1 MTQSNSA
8 NFQNGHVAGIH
19 RDDEAL
25 KEDDASFS
33 RQWIAHNHISGGWVG
48 RQRSPCHTACIKDE
62 RHVTTQLPQC
72 NGNAV
77 KDERFSNSVGDAKIS
92 ERPEQRLGLPSS
104 GSPLT
109 PPHTKAELSRWTAS
123 PPRSFPEVLA
133 AYMTS
138 PMSSVAINGDVKS
151 GITSGQMMISN
162 ELSNH
167 HSVGSHVSVGD
178 VNVPDAA
185 GRSRGEN

>member
-8 NFQNGHVAGIH
+8 NVQNGDVAGIH

-25 KEDDASFS
+25 TENDATFS
-33 RQWIAHNHISGGWVG
+33 RQWIAHNHVSGGWVD
-48 RQRSPCHTACIKDE
+48 RQMSPYHTACIKDE
-62 RHVTTQLPQC
+62 RRATTQLPQC

-77 KDERFSNSVGDAKIS
+77 KDERFSNGVGDAKIS
-92 ERPEQRLGLPSS
+92 ERPEPRLGLPAS
-104 GSPLT
+104 LT
-109 PPHTKAELSRWTAS
+109 PPHTTAEVRRWTAS

-138 PMSSVAINGDVKS
+138 PMSSVAVNGDDKS
-151 GITSGQMMISN
+151 GISSGQMLLSN

-167 HSVGSHVSVGD
+167 QSVGSHVAVGV

-185 GRSRGEN
+185 GRSTGENW